1 MVVWQGLRRGWLVA
15 AICIAATAAQ
25 AQKKSADPTPSAPK
39 IEEVV
44 VTGSRIARPD
54 LDRLQP
60 TTIVSAASFD
70 ERGYTDVGQ
79 ALGEL
84 PAFGVQPS
92 STANQQS
99 AYGVGQSF
107 VDLYSLGSQRTLT
120 LVNGRRFV
128 SSNTASLFGAASPG
142 QQVDLNVIPTKLIDH
157 IETVSVGGAPQY
169 GADAIAGTVNVFLK
183 HDYQGLDINI
193 QSGISNVGDAFNFR
207 LSALGGINFAG
218 GRGNETAVIEY

>member
-1 MVVWQGLRRGWLVA
+1 MRQIRLVQIRNSRNCNLFSLSTYRKARVALLVVLQKGGLMVVWQGLRRGWLVA

-120 LVNGRRFV
+120 LV
-128 SSNTASLFGAASPG
+128 
-142 QQVDLNVIPTKLIDH
+142 
-157 IETVSVGGAPQY
+157 
-169 GADAIAGTVNVFLK
+169 
-183 HDYQGLDINI
+183 
-193 QSGISNVGDAFNFR
+193 
-207 LSALGGINFAG
+207 
-218 GRGNETAVIEY
+218 